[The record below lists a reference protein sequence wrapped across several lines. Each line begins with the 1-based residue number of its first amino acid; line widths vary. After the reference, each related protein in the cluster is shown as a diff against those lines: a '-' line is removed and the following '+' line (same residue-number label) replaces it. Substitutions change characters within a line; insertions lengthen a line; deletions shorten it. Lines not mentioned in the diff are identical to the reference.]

1 VQVSELHDVALI
13 DFPVARYQ
21 QMQQQHDAMMRELTL
36 IALAPDPDDSVV
48 PRRLISLAEEIFQGQ
63 GDAARPFR
71 DGVSAA
77 AERGDDITTLQLQIP
92 YTTLRWMEDFMLLFD
107 ESDEYCRRGQLL
119 TPPSPP
125 EVVSFRHWLVG
136 ELIRQIRDGAPPSPF
151 WAQGA
156 N

>member
-1 VQVSELHDVALI
+1 MSELHDVALI

-36 IALAPDPDDSVV
+36 IALSPNADDTVV
-48 PRRLISLAEEIFQGQ
+48 PSRLVSLAQEMYEGQ
-63 GDAARPFR
+63 GSATGAFR
-71 DGVSAA
+71 EGVAAA

-92 YTTLRWMEDFMLLFD
+92 LSTLQWMEGFMLLFD
-107 ESDEYCRRGQLL
+107 ESDEYCRRGSLL

-136 ELIRQIRDGAPPSPF
+136 ELIRQIRDGAPPTPF
-151 WAQGA
+151 WAQGVS
-156 N
+156 